1 MPSIDDTT
9 TPIQTAPQV
18 QGPVID
24 ANTNPSVA
32 QSSKSEE
39 EESRLALLH
48 KEAHKLTTEELIER
62 V

>member
-1 MPSIDDTT
+1 MSSVDKNI
-9 TPIQTAPQV
+9 A
-18 QGPVID
+18 PVITKPQIQESKD
-24 ANTNPSVA
+24 ISVSASATKPSNT
-32 QSSKSEE
+32 ETE